1 MRSRYL
7 LFIVAFLSA
16 SLFIGTSLLAQQK
29 PDSTSIIDTTSM
41 IPSADST
48 ITDSIQRAADSLLI
62 LQKKKSIRDTASYK
76 KLMTHPYLPMQTK
89 PSFRINELRIA
100 PNFDGRF
107 YLIIG
112 MLFYLAFIKVTFPK
126 YFSNVFQLI
135 FQSPIRQKQTREQ
148 LQQNNLASLFSNIL
162 FILNASI
169 FVSLSAIKNGWVDL
183 TLYSCIAYS
192 VVGFTTLYL
201 FKFLFLWLS
210 GWLFSQREAIGN
222 YSFIVFLTNKVMG
235 VFLIPAI
242 LLLAFSP
249 LTVQDFAYNS
259 ALIIISFLFV
269 YRYLISFS
277 IVRASLKVSAFHFF
291 LYLCTCEVLPMLVLY
306 KLTMDFISG
315 TF

>member
-1 MRSRYL
+1 M
-7 LFIVAFLSA
+7 
-16 SLFIGTSLLAQQK
+16 GTGLLAQQN
-29 PDSTSIIDTTSM
+29 PDSTSNIDTTS
-41 IPSADST
+41 IIAT
-48 ITDSIQRAADSLLI
+48 IDTTVPDRTQSVTDSILV
-62 LQKKKSIRDTASYK
+62 LQTKKSIKDTTSFK
-76 KLMTHPYLPMQTK
+76 KFMTHPYLPMQTK

-100 PNFDGRF
+100 PSFDGRF
-107 YLIIG
+107 YLIMG
-112 MLFYLAFIKVTFPK
+112 MLFYLAFVKVTFPK
-126 YFSNVFQLI
+126 YFSNLFQLI
-135 FQSPIRQKQTREQ
+135 FQSLIRQKQTREQ

-169 FVSLSAIKNGWVDL
+169 FVSLVAVKNAWVDL
-183 TLYSCIAYS
+183 SLYTCIAYS
-192 VVGFTTLYL
+192 AVGLTALYL

-210 GWLFSQREAIGN
+210 GWLFSQGEAIGN

-242 LLLAFSP
+242 LLLSFSP
-249 LTVQDFAYNS
+249 VSVQDFAYNS
-259 ALIIISFLFV
+259 ALIVISILFV
-269 YRYLISFS
+269 YRYIVSFS

>member
-1 MRSRYL
+1 MRFRYL
-7 LFIVAFLSA
+7 LFLLAFVS
-16 SLFIGTSLLAQQK
+16 ISLLIDNGLMAQQK
-29 PDSTSIIDTTSM
+29 PDSTSIIDTTSALT
-41 IPSADST
+41 SADSI
-48 ITDSIQRAADSLLI
+48 ITDSLQRAADSLLM
-62 LQKKKSIRDTASYK
+62 LQKKKAVIDTTSYK
-76 KLMTHPYLPMQTK
+76 KFMTHPYLPMQTR

-100 PNFDGRF
+100 PSFDSRF

-169 FVSLSAIKNGWVDL
+169 FVSLLAVKNAWVDL
-183 TLYSCIAYS
+183 SLYSCIGYS
-192 VVGFTTLYL
+192 AVGFTALYS

-210 GWLFSQREAIGN
+210 GWLFSQGEAIGN

-249 LTVQDFAYNS
+249 VSVQDLAYNS
-259 ALIIISFLFV
+259 ALIVISILFV

-277 IVRASLKVSAFHFF
+277 IVRSSLKVSAFHFF

>member
-1 MRSRYL
+1 MRFRYL
-7 LFIVAFLSA
+7 LFLLAFVS
-16 SLFIGTSLLAQQK
+16 ISLLIDNVVMAQQK
-29 PDSTSIIDTTSM
+29 LDSTSIIDTTP
-41 IPSADST
+41 ILASADSI
-48 ITDSIQRAADSLLI
+48 ITDSLQRAADSLLM
-62 LQKKKSIRDTASYK
+62 LQKKKAVIDTTSYK
-76 KLMTHPYLPMQTK
+76 KFMTHPYLPMQTR

-100 PNFDGRF
+100 PSFDGRF

-169 FVSLSAIKNGWVDL
+169 FVSLLAVKNAWVDL
-183 TLYSCIAYS
+183 SLYSCIGYS
-192 VVGFTTLYL
+192 AVGFTALYS

-210 GWLFSQREAIGN
+210 GWLFSQGEAIGN

-249 LTVQDFAYNS
+249 LSVQDLAYNS
-259 ALIIISFLFV
+259 ALIVISILFV

-277 IVRASLKVSAFHFF
+277 IVRSSLKVSAFHFF

-306 KLTMDFISG
+306 KLMMDFISG

>member
-29 PDSTSIIDTTSM
+29 PDSTSNIDTTSI
-41 IPSADST
+41 IPSADS
-48 ITDSIQRAADSLLI
+48 ITKNRTQRATDSLLV

-100 PNFDGRF
+100 ASFDGRF

-126 YFSNVFQLI
+126 YFYNVFELI

-169 FVSLSAIKNGWVDL
+169 FVSLIAVKNGWVDL
-183 TLYSCIAYS
+183 SLYSCIAYS
-192 VVGFTTLYL
+192 AVGFTALYL

-210 GWLFSQREAIGN
+210 GWLFSQGEAIGN

-249 LTVQDFAYNS
+249 ESVQDFAYNS
-259 ALIIISFLFV
+259 ALIVISILFV
-269 YRYLISFS
+269 YRYLVSFS

>member
-1 MRSRYL
+1 MRFRYL
-7 LFIVAFLSA
+7 LFLLAFVSIFLLIDKSV
-16 SLFIGTSLLAQQK
+16 LAQQK
-29 PDSTSIIDTTSM
+29 PDSISINDTTS
-41 IPSADST
+41 IPASADS
-48 ITDSIQRAADSLLI
+48 ITLDSIQRATDSLLM
-62 LQKKKSIRDTASYK
+62 LQKKKSIRDTTSFK
-76 KLMTHPYLPMQTK
+76 KFMTHPYLPMQTK

-100 PNFDGRF
+100 PSFDGRF

-169 FVSLSAIKNGWVDL
+169 FVSLVAVKNAWVDL
-183 TLYSCIAYS
+183 SLYSCMAYS
-192 VVGFTTLYL
+192 AIGFTGLYL
-201 FKFLFLWLS
+201 FKFLFLWFS

-249 LTVQDFAYNS
+249 VSVQDFAYNS
-259 ALIIISFLFV
+259 AIIIISILFV

>member
-1 MRSRYL
+1 MAR
-7 LFIVAFLSA
+7 
-16 SLFIGTSLLAQQK
+16 QK
-29 PDSTSIIDTTSM
+29 PDTTLMIDTTS
-41 IPSADST
+41 ILSTADSVYA
-48 ITDSIQRAADSLLI
+48 DSVKRVADSLLI
-62 LQKKKSIRDTASYK
+62 LAQKKSLRDTPSFK

-169 FVSLSAIKNGWVDL
+169 FVSLVAVKNAWVDL
-183 TLYSCIAYS
+183 SLYSCIAYS
-192 VVGFTTLYL
+192 ALGFTALYL

-210 GWLFSQREAIGN
+210 GWLFSQGEAIGN

-249 LTVQDFAYNS
+249 VSVQDFAYNS
-259 ALIIISFLFV
+259 ALIVISILFV
-269 YRYLISFS
+269 YRYLVSFS
-277 IVRASLKVSAFHFF
+277 IVRSSLKVSAFHFF

>member
-1 MRSRYL
+1 
-7 LFIVAFLSA
+7 
-16 SLFIGTSLLAQQK
+16 
-29 PDSTSIIDTTSM
+29 
-41 IPSADST
+41 
-48 ITDSIQRAADSLLI
+48 
-62 LQKKKSIRDTASYK
+62 
-76 KLMTHPYLPMQTK
+76 
-89 PSFRINELRIA
+89 
-100 PNFDGRF
+100 
-107 YLIIG
+107 

-126 YFSNVFQLI
+126 YFSNVFELI

-169 FVSLSAIKNGWVDL
+169 FVSLVAVKNGWVDL
-183 TLYSCIAYS
+183 SLYSCIAYS
-192 VVGFTTLYL
+192 AVGFTALYL

-210 GWLFSQREAIGN
+210 GWLFSQGEAIGN

-249 LTVQDFAYNS
+249 ESVQDFAYNS
-259 ALIIISFLFV
+259 ALIVISILFV
-269 YRYLISFS
+269 YRYLVSFS

>member
-1 MRSRYL
+1 MQIRYL
-7 LFIVAFLSA
+7 FVLVAFLSA
-16 SLFIGTSLLAQQK
+16 SLLMGSSLMAQQNLDTTRMQDTSAMISSI
-29 PDSTSIIDTTSM
+29 DSVYADSVKRVSDSLSMLAKKKAVIDTTSY
-41 IPSADST
+41 
-48 ITDSIQRAADSLLI
+48 Q
-62 LQKKKSIRDTASYK
+62 

-107 YLIIG
+107 YLLIG

-126 YFSNVFQLI
+126 YFSNLFQLI
-135 FQSPIRQKQTREQ
+135 FQSPVRQKQTREQ
-148 LQQNNLASLFSNIL
+148 LQQNNLAALFSNIL

-169 FVSLSAIKNGWVDL
+169 FVSLLAVKNAWVDFS
-183 TLYSCIAYS
+183 LYTCIAYS
-192 VVGFTTLYL
+192 AALFAGLYV
-201 FKFLFLWLS
+201 FKFLFLWFS
-210 GWLFSQREAIGN
+210 GWLFGQTEAIGN

-249 LTVQDFAYNS
+249 ISVQDFAYNI
-259 ALIIISFLFV
+259 ALIVITILFV

-277 IVRASLKVSAFHFF
+277 IVRTSLKVSAFHFF
-291 LYLCTCEVLPMLVLY
+291 LYLCTCEVLPMFVLY

>member
-1 MRSRYL
+1 
-7 LFIVAFLSA
+7 
-16 SLFIGTSLLAQQK
+16 
-29 PDSTSIIDTTSM
+29 M

-62 LQKKKSIRDTASYK
+62 LQKKKSIRDTTSFK
-76 KLMTHPYLPMQTK
+76 KFMTHPYLPMQTK

-169 FVSLSAIKNGWVDL
+169 FVSLIAIKNGWVDL

>member
-1 MRSRYL
+1 MQARYL
-7 LFIVAFLSA
+7 LFMVAFLST
-16 SLFIGTSLLAQQK
+16 SLFMGTGLLAQQN
-29 PDSTSIIDTTSM
+29 PDSTSTIDTTS
-41 IPSADST
+41 IIASIDST
-48 ITDSIQRAADSLLI
+48 VSDRTQSVTDSILV
-62 LQKKKSIRDTASYK
+62 LQKKKSIRDTTSFK

-100 PNFDGRF
+100 ASFDGRF

-126 YFSNVFQLI
+126 YFSNVFELI

-169 FVSLSAIKNGWVDL
+169 FVSLLAVKNAWVDL
-183 TLYSCIAYS
+183 SLYTCIAYS
-192 VVGFTTLYL
+192 AVGFTALYL

-210 GWLFSQREAIGN
+210 GWLFSQGEAIGN

-242 LLLAFSP
+242 LLLSFSP
-249 LTVQDFAYNS
+249 VSVQDFAYNS
-259 ALIIISFLFV
+259 AIIIISILFV

-306 KLTMDFISG
+306 KLTKDFISG

>member
-1 MRSRYL
+1 MQVRYL
-7 LFIVAFLSA
+7 LFIIVFLTA
-16 SLFIGTSLLAQQK
+16 SLFKGSSLMAMQK
-29 PDSTSIIDTTSM
+29 PDSTAIIDTASKKA
-41 IPSADST
+41 SADSV
-48 ITDSIQRAADSLLI
+48 SKVSNKRVSDSLFI
-62 LQKKKSIRDTASYK
+62 VQKKKQIRDTASFK

-100 PNFDGRF
+100 PNYDGRF

-135 FQSPIRQKQTREQ
+135 FQSPVRQKQTREQ

-169 FVSLSAIKNGWVDL
+169 FVSLIAVKNAWVDVS
-183 TLYSCIAYS
+183 LYACIAYS
-192 VVGFTTLYL
+192 AAIFAGLYL
-201 FKFLFLWLS
+201 FKFLFLWFS
-210 GWLFSQREAIGN
+210 GWLFSQTEAIGN

-235 VFLIPAI
+235 VFLIPVI

-249 LTVQDFAYNS
+249 VSVQDFAYNS
-259 ALIIISFLFV
+259 AIIIISILFV

-291 LYLCTCEVLPMLVLY
+291 LYLCACEVLPMLVLY
-306 KLTMDFISG
+306 KLMMDFISG